1 MRRQINERNILFLDE
16 DNACL
21 SQMAEAVA
29 KHLSPPKVRIYSAGN
44 KPGSVPLPV
53 QKVMQELGIKMEG
66 QRAKSIDQ
74 IPMQDIDLIVS
85 FADADKHCADLPK
98 RVKIERWAMSL
109 AAQTKAGD
117 APLSDLRRRRD
128 EIDKRVWALFM
139 DYWRNVV

>member
-1 MRRQINERNILFLDE
+1 VRRQINERNILFLDE

-21 SQMAEAVA
+21 SQMAEAMA

-44 KPGSVPLPV
+44 KPGTVSLPV
-53 QKVMQELGIKMEG
+53 QKVMQELGIKMVG

-74 IPMQDIDLIVS
+74 IPMQDIDLVVS
-85 FADADKHCADLPK
+85 FADADKHCPDLPK
-98 RVKIERWAMSL
+98 RAKIERWAMSL

-117 APLSDLRRRRD
+117 APLADLRRRRD